1 MKNKT
6 LKRKQ
11 DSIVLE
17 ELKLSASEPNF
28 LYSSIFYLLFLMLGT
43 GSSLCCVYSSF
54 AIPISAAV
62 GVLFFLVFSVAFT
75 ALYLMKRKNTWFVIG
90 GVAVGA
96 LYLIIFRNSLY
107 RGFLISVR
115 YVLEQFREKGSGV
128 SFPSGWNEQLKNA
141 NYGLDS
147 TVFLLFLMYIFIFL
161 EAWAIISKRNLFL
174 ASFITLPFII
184 LPILVPLTPSYFATV
199 ALFLFYGLSMLLSP
213 TIGGSKIFK
222 RGLRGYHIS
231 SPSAAHPVAFAAL
244 PVMLAIML
252 VVSMIFPQSSFQR
265 SEFLDAVKLSLVNGF
280 DNTEISRYLNS
291 KFGGDTSAVN
301 FSDVG
306 NISFRNL
313 PALRLTLT
321 DGSGLRAENVN
332 HNEYIKSYVGSVYS
346 EDGWTVLSD
355 NKSAEVRG
363 VLKGNNTQRIF
374 HNVQQ
379 IFGVSEQINAFSVL
393 AEWCQTGNPRQIYAP
408 YNLIDIQPESEL
420 LYVDD
425 GYITAVDENRGLD
438 TYTYSAYSSLNNPNS
453 SLYDMVQKMYIS
465 TFREITDYDEYFNG
479 VEVEGGTLKI
489 DGNGYIFFIDEYGNV
504 YQTGQKI
511 DLDEYYSQANRNDGR
526 DSNAD
531 INTLISEL
539 YEYGTLNKTQVNYL
553 NMLIQ
558 YDKFVTENYTQLP
571 ESSKAFL
578 QNFMREK
585 NIRTSSMNETIAD
598 VMNLLMYSGEYSYTL
613 SPGKTPNDTDFVE
626 YFLTQNKKGYCRH
639 FATSAVLLLRAAGI
653 PARYAEGFKFD
664 TSELTGKGS
673 IELLDSDA
681 HAWVEVYYS
690 GTGWTP
696 LEFTPSS
703 NIGNESSIESSTES
717 SNESSAES
725 SSESSMESSAESGSV
740 SGNENSGELSSETS
754 SAQAPDV
761 FENADS
767 NFSSVIIYILFIPM
781 CIIIVFA
788 VLWINRFVR
797 VKKRK
802 ARFNDK
808 NKNKALLAVYEY
820 IVQLLLYRAK
830 TDENIS
836 DYDNIKALID
846 REDIPQE
853 KKKLCE
859 LFCNEIYPIA
869 QKAKFSGKRINP
881 EEFELILKYSQNIY
895 SVTMDGLNFF
905 QRLAARYLDII

>member
-28 LYSSIFYLLFLMLGT
+28 LYSSIFYLLFLILGT

-54 AIPISAAV
+54 SIPISVAAA
-62 GVLFFLVFSVAFT
+62 VLFFLVFSFAFT

-96 LYLIIFRNSLY
+96 LYLIIFRSSIY
-107 RGFLISVR
+107 RGFLIAVR

-128 SFPSGWNEQLKNA
+128 SFPNGWNEQIKGA
-141 NYGLDS
+141 DYELDS

-161 EAWAIISKRNLFL
+161 EAWAIINRRNLFL

-184 LPILVPLTPSYFATV
+184 LPILVPLTPSYFATIS
-199 ALFLFYGLSMLLSP
+199 LFLFYGLSMILSP

-222 RGLRGYHIS
+222 RGLRGYHVS

-252 VVSMIFPQSSFQR
+252 VISLIFPQSSFQR

-280 DNTEISRYLNS
+280 DSTEISRYLNS

-301 FSDVG
+301 FRDVG

-321 DGSGLRAENVN
+321 DGSGLRAENIN
-332 HNEYIKSYVGSVYS
+332 HDEYIKGYVGSVYN
-346 EDGWTVLSD
+346 EDGWSVLSD
-355 NKSAEVRG
+355 NKSAEV
-363 VLKGNNTQRIF
+363 KGILGGNSTQQIF
-374 HNVQQ
+374 HNIQQ
-379 IFGVSEQINAFSVL
+379 IFGVSEQINTFSVL

-408 YNLIDIQPESEL
+408 YSLIDIQPEAEL
-420 LYVDD
+420 SYVDD
-425 GYITAVDENRGLD
+425 GYMTAVDENRGLD
-438 TYTYSAYSSLNNPNS
+438 TYAYSAYSSLNNPNS
-453 SLYDMVQKMYIS
+453 SLYDMVQEMYIS
-465 TFREITDYDEYFNG
+465 TFRGTTMYYNDYFNG
-479 VEVEGGTLKI
+479 VEVDGGTLKI
-489 DGNGYIFFIDEYGNV
+489 DGNGYVFFIDEYGNV
-504 YQTGQKI
+504 YQTGQRVN
-511 DLDEYYSQANRNDGR
+511 LDEYYAQINGDEGRN
-526 DSNAD
+526 SNAD

-539 YEYGTLNKTQVNYL
+539 YEYGALSRMQVNYL
-553 NMLIQ
+553 NTLIQ
-558 YDKFVTENYTQLP
+558 YDKFVKENYTQLP
-571 ESSKAFL
+571 ESSRTFL
-578 QNFMREK
+578 QNFISEK

-598 VMNLLMYSGEYSYTL
+598 VMNLLVYSGEYNYTL
-613 SPGKTPNDTDFVE
+613 SPGQTPTDTDFVE

-664 TSELTGKGS
+664 TSELISKSS

-703 NIGNESSIESSTES
+703 NIDNESSIESSIES

-725 SSESSMESSAESGSV
+725 SSESSMESSAESD
-740 SGNENSGELSSETS
+740 NESSGELSSDTSSVETS
-754 SAQAPDV
+754 AV
-761 FENADS
+761 VENDGS
-767 NFSSVIIYILFIPM
+767 NSNSVIIYILFIPI

-808 NKNKALLAVYEY
+808 NKNKAVLAVYEY
-820 IVQLLLYRAK
+820 IVQLLLYRVK
-830 TDENIS
+830 PDENIS
-836 DYDNIKALID
+836 DYDNIKELID
-846 REDIPQE
+846 KDDISQE

-859 LFCNEIYPIA
+859 LFCNEVYPIA
-869 QKAKFSGKRINP
+869 EKAKFSGKRISP
-881 EEFELILKYSQNIY
+881 AEFEIILKYSQDIY
-895 SVTMDGLNFF
+895 SVTMDGLKFF
-905 QRLAARYLDII
+905 QRLTARYLDII